1 MHYRH
6 PLVLPPG
13 GMSPHQKSFDLVFIR
28 TGSQFRVSKTPSQI
42 GSCIVVGMVA
52 VSADNAEEGPLVW
65 SIGTIWVV
73 TAVTFL

>member
-1 MHYRH
+1 MHYGH

-13 GMSPHQKSFDLVFIR
+13 GVPPQQKSFDLVFIR
-28 TGSQFRVSKTPSQI
+28 TGSQFPVSKTPSQI
-42 GSCIVVGMVA
+42 GGCIVVGMVA
-52 VSADNAEEGPLVW
+52 VRADNAEEGPLVW